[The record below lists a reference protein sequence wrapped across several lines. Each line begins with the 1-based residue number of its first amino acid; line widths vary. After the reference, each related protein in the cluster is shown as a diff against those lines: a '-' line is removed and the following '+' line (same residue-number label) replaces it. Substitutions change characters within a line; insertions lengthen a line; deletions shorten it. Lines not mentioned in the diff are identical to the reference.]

1 MTGEA
6 DELAIRNLIARV
18 AHLADHGDIDQ
29 YVMLFTEDASWEF
42 PAGPRRGRADIRAG
56 AQQRRAEGQ
65 TGPGTSTRHVITTMA
80 VSLVDELT
88 ATVDSYF
95 IFYRDTTTN
104 PTVFN
109 MGHYHDTVRREDG
122 EWRLDRRVITIG

>member
-1 MTGEA
+1 
-6 DELAIRNLIARV
+6 
-18 AHLADHGDIDQ
+18 
-29 YVMLFTEDASWEF
+29 
-42 PAGPRRGRADIRAG
+42 
-56 AQQRRAEGQ
+56 
-65 TGPGTSTRHVITTMA
+65 MA
-80 VSLVDELT
+80 VSMVDVLT

-104 PTVFN
+104 PKVFN